1 MAKARK
7 VVTKEDVI
15 RQDKKRAERLAKKKT
30 EEENI
35 EIVNEID
42 TAISPVLDDEIIEE
56 NTQVNEL
63 DTTISDVLDGEIIE
77 ENTQVNELDTENN
90 PEVNESISVENDT
103 PIDIVPENW
112 SDIFNT
118 NSNETEI
125 PEKKVM
131 PIRYVNVV
139 MGKYLD

>member
-42 TAISPVLDDEIIEE
+42 TDISPVLDDEIIK
-56 NTQVNEL
+56 
-63 DTTISDVLDGEIIE
+63 

-103 PIDIVPENW
+103 SIDIVPENW

>member
-1 MAKARK
+1 MAKTKK

-30 EEENI
+30 EEENVVS
-35 EIVNEID
+35 VNEID
-42 TAISPVLDDEIIEE
+42 TVILPIVDDEIIEE
-56 NTQVNEL
+56 NVQVSKLDEENNTEENEL
-63 DTTISDVLDGEIIE
+63 VTL
-77 ENTQVNELDTENN
+77 ENN
-90 PEVNESISVENDT
+90 TV
-103 PIDIVPENW
+103 IDSVPENW

-118 NSNETEI
+118 NSSETEI

>member
-42 TAISPVLDDEIIEE
+42 TDISPVLDDEIIK
-56 NTQVNEL
+56 
-63 DTTISDVLDGEIIE
+63 

-103 PIDIVPENW
+103 SIDMVPENW

>member
-15 RQDKKRAERLAKKKT
+15 RQDKKRVERLAKKKT

-42 TAISPVLDDEIIEE
+42 SDISPVLDD
-56 NTQVNEL
+56 
-63 DTTISDVLDGEIIE
+63 EIIE

-90 PEVNESISVENDT
+90 PEVNELISVENDT
-103 PIDIVPENW
+103 PTDIVPENW

>member
-1 MAKARK
+1 MAKTRK

-35 EIVNEID
+35 VSVNEID
-42 TAISPVLDDEIIEE
+42 NVILPIVDDEIIEE
-56 NTQVNEL
+56 NVQVSKLDEENNTEENEL
-63 DTTISDVLDGEIIE
+63 VTL
-77 ENTQVNELDTENN
+77 ENN
-90 PEVNESISVENDT
+90 TV
-103 PIDIVPENW
+103 IDSVPENW

-118 NSNETEI
+118 NAPETEI